1 VTTRDVASKDETVV
15 VGLGEMQVA
24 RDDATV
30 LTCLG
35 LGSCICLCCYDP
47 VSKVSGMAHV
57 VLPSSDGRSTKAA
70 AKYADVA
77 VPLLMEEMSK
87 LGALRSRIV
96 AKLTGGAEMSKA
108 AGLDG
113 VFKIGERNLEAV
125 KELLGRERVRIAAED
140 TGGNRGRT
148 ARLFCGSGKV
158 VVSTA
163 GTESK
168 EL

>member
-1 VTTRDVASKDETVV
+1 MTTHDAVSNDVTVV
-15 VGLGEMQVA
+15 VGLGEMQVT
-24 RDDATV
+24 RDDASV

-35 LGSCICLCCYDP
+35 LGSCICLSCYDP

-57 VLPSSDGRSTKAA
+57 VLPSSDGRSTKAP

-77 VPLLMEEMSK
+77 VPLLMGEMTRM
-87 LGALRSRIV
+87 GALRSRIV
-96 AKLTGGAEMSKA
+96 AKLTGGAEMSRA

-125 KELLGRERVRIAAED
+125 KELLAQEHVRIAAED

-148 ARLFCGSGKV
+148 ARMFCGSGKL